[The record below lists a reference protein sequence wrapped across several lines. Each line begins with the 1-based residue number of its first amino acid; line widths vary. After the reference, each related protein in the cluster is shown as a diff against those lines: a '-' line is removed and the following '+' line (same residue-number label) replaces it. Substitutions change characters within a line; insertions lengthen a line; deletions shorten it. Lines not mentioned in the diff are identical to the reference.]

1 MKIAF
6 MFPGQGSQF
15 VGMGKD
21 IYEKYQEAK
30 NVYEY
35 ASDILE
41 MDVKKICFE
50 LSEEELKK
58 TENTQIAIAVTSLA
72 VLEVLKKYNINAEIA
87 VGLSLGE
94 YVSLMCANYITV
106 EEGLKLLKKRGYFMG
121 NYIPKEEFTMAAIMG
136 LDSTIIENIC
146 NEISKYNNFISIS
159 NYNCKSQTV
168 ISGNTKA
175 INEAIEILKEKGAKK
190 IIKLKTGGPFHTS
203 KMDKARELY
212 AEELENVN
220 FNIENSK
227 IKVIKNL
234 DGEFYNKFDNFK
246 QVLSKH
252 IVSPVRFDKA
262 IELMKNN
269 GIDIFIEVGPG
280 KTMSG
285 FIKKDLKD
293 LNIKCYQTEN
303 VEQLENTIY
312 EIKNLNV

>member
-1 MKIAF
+1 
-6 MFPGQGSQF
+6 
-15 VGMGKD
+15 
-21 IYEKYQEAK
+21 
-30 NVYEY
+30 
-35 ASDILE
+35 
-41 MDVKKICFE
+41 
-50 LSEEELKK
+50 
-58 TENTQIAIAVTSLA
+58 
-72 VLEVLKKYNINAEIA
+72 
-87 VGLSLGE
+87 
-94 YVSLMCANYITV
+94 
-106 EEGLKLLKKRGYFMG
+106 
-121 NYIPKEEFTMAAIMG
+121 
-136 LDSTIIENIC
+136 
-146 NEISKYNNFISIS
+146 
-159 NYNCKSQTV
+159 
-168 ISGNTKA
+168 
-175 INEAIEILKEKGAKK
+175 
-190 IIKLKTGGPFHTS
+190 
-203 KMDKARELY
+203 MDKARELY